1 MEESMKRQLFS
12 SETLANNRRDIT
24 VGFTPAGDLLMD
36 GCDNGPLVK
45 ELFGKFD
52 FEYSLT
58 IKKEELPALFH
69 ALASP
74 VRPFSEELLLDL
86 IVDRFSHE
94 EGFLSFKEFLAQQ
107 NIPATNWTF

>member
-1 MEESMKRQLFS
+1 MKRQLFCS
-12 SETLANNRRDIT
+12 DTIGTNRRDIT
-24 VGFTPAGDLLMD
+24 VGITPDGELLMD

-58 IKKEELPALFH
+58 IKEKDLPDLFN

-74 VRPFSEELLLDL
+74 NQAYSEELLLDL
-86 IVDRFSHE
+86 VVGRFGHK
-94 EGFLSFKEFLAQQ
+94 EGFLAFKEFLIQQ
-107 NIPATNWTF
+107 GIPVMSWSF